1 MNRLGIK
8 QNSKTYSLLW
18 ITFIRAIVV
27 GSLNPDKFFT
37 LRNFQSMS
45 RQLAEI
51 GIYALATF
59 VIVVS
64 GGLNLS
70 IVAVANF
77 SAICGGSIMQGL
89 ILGDVI
95 VDPTARLIVGLIVS
109 LVIGVLSGVLNG
121 YFVAGL
127 GLTAVLVTSAT
138 SQLFQGMALVITK
151 GNAIVG
157 APEAISI
164 LGTENLFGV
173 VPYLMVL
180 AMVCYFIA
188 EFVFEKTAFGA
199 QCRLLGANSV
209 ANQYSGSSNFKTLM
223 KSYMISGLFSAIGG
237 IVSYS
242 RMCALRPDYGNSL
255 TRTGM
260 LVVLMGGAWVVA
272 GGGKVLNIFISLF
285 CIQIISSGLTL
296 AGTSNFTRNTVWG
309 LLLVGILLFA
319 TPQMK
324 EGLAKLRKRM
334 GTHFWFRKASKTE

>member
-1 MNRLGIK
+1 MKRLGNK
-8 QNSKTYSLLW
+8 QNTRTYSLLI
-18 ITFIRAIVV
+18 ITFLLALVV
-27 GSLNPDKFFT
+27 GSFNPDKFFT
-37 LRNFQSMS
+37 IRNFQSMT

-51 GIYALATF
+51 GIYGLAMF

-64 GGLNLS
+64 GGLNMS

-109 LVIGVLSGVLNG
+109 IVIGILSGVLNG

-138 SQLFQGMALVITK
+138 SQLFQGIALVITK

-157 APEAISI
+157 APDAISA
-164 LGTENLFGV
+164 LGTDNLFGA
-173 VPYLMVL
+173 VPYLLIL
-180 AMVCYFIA
+180 AMVCYIAA

-199 QCRLLGANSV
+199 QCRLLGANAV
-209 ANQYSGSSNFKTLM
+209 ANEYSGNSNFKTLM
-223 KSYMISGLFSAIGG
+223 KSYMLSGFFSSIGG

-255 TRTGM
+255 TSTAM

-285 CIQIISSGLTL
+285 CIQILSSGLTL
-296 AGTSNFTRNTVWG
+296 AGTSNFTRNTIWG
-309 LLLVGILLFA
+309 LLLIGILLFA
-319 TPQMK
+319 TPYIQGK
-324 EGLAKLRKRM
+324 LAKVKKKVAEGFSRTRAVAK
-334 GTHFWFRKASKTE
+334 E